1 MKFLVLAVLVPLLGL
16 PPAALSADSHRQAV
30 LRLVAVSGAIAEE
43 VRALQDKGHFA
54 IEAGSRMPAGE
65 CGQLFQDLVSLKNL
79 EVVDRIDPAFREW
92 REDGRRQVAGTI
104 VLRWRGKQEL
114 RLRVQTMG
122 SHQVELPDAE
132 PVEKLARRLQGV
144 HGEPAF
150 QGMAERRA
158 HVHELHVVALTVQGL
173 ADHVTHRRQ
182 RIHRIENRY
191 QGAHGYSP
199 ASSSAASP
207 ATPAGTA

>member
-1 MKFLVLAVLVPLLGL
+1 VKPFILVALVPLLGL

-65 CGQLFQDLVSLKNL
+65 CGQFFQDLVSLKNL
-79 EVVDRIDPAFREW
+79 EVVDRVDPAFREW
-92 REDGRRQVAGTI
+92 REDGRAQVAGYV

-122 SHQVELPDAE
+122 SHQVELPDAAGQVLCSVRTVAAAE
-132 PVEKLARRLQGV
+132 WRDWAGKLSPMLIDLPGAKGGKPAVFPVAVDRAPPGQPLAK
-144 HGEPAF
+144 E
-150 QGMAERRA
+150 
-158 HVHELHVVALTVQGL
+158 
-173 ADHVTHRRQ
+173 
-182 RIHRIENRY
+182 
-191 QGAHGYSP
+191 
-199 ASSSAASP
+199 
-207 ATPAGTA
+207 